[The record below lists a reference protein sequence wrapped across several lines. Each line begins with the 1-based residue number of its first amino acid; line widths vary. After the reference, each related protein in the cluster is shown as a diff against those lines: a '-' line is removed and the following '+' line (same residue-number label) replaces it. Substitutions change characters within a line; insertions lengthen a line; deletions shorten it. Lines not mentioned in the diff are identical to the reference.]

1 MNFDEA
7 GERML
12 DRMYA
17 QRRDPELLEI
27 AAHNHHPTWGEV
39 AERAIQADAR
49 RDPQASAAAP
59 SLSAVQTGS
68 DEWSVA
74 YRDGAFV
81 MTARLTGAAYAQ
93 SRAALAELEAAT
105 RTDLRAQWE
114 ALYL

>member
-17 QRRDPELLEI
+17 QRRDPELMEI
-27 AAHNHHPTWGEV
+27 AAYNYRPVWGEV
-39 AERAIQADAR
+39 IEQATHADAL
-49 RDPQASAAAP
+49 RDQYPSAAPP

-68 DEWSVA
+68 DEWSVV

-81 MTARLTGAAYAQ
+81 MSARLSAAVF
-93 SRAALAELEAAT
+93 EAMREPLSVLKSAT
-105 RTDLRAQWE
+105 RTDLRAEWE